1 MIRAILLSALL
12 VSVLGVE
19 PSAQGAGKAEVLTNQ
34 SVLDMVGAKLSKD
47 ILLAKLNA
55 TRNTFDVSVNGLVAL
70 YQGKIHQDVIRSMIS
85 LAADPKLGQP
95 GSSSEVLTNDSIV

>member
-55 TRNTFDVSVNGLVAL
+55 TDLIGFHGTSCDF
-70 YQGKIHQDVIRSMIS
+70 
-85 LAADPKLGQP
+85 PKLINRIRADEAGAP
-95 GSSSEVLTNDSIV
+95 RRRHTSTA